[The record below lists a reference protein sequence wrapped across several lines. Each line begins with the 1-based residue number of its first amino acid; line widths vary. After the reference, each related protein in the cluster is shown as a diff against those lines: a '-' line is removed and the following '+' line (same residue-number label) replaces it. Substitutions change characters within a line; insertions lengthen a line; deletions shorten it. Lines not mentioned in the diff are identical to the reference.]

1 MELCT
6 DYTLSP
12 EYNIQRSMLC
22 WFPQAADAAFYLSFL
37 ASSCCLLSYMPKPY
51 GTVTKPASR
60 QTGHALK
67 KTEKGGDDVPPM
79 NVGTTRLL

>member
-12 EYNIQRSMLC
+12 KYNIQRSTLC
-22 WFPQAADAAFYLSFL
+22 WSAAAAAFYLSFL

-51 GTVTKPASR
+51 GTVTKPAAISR